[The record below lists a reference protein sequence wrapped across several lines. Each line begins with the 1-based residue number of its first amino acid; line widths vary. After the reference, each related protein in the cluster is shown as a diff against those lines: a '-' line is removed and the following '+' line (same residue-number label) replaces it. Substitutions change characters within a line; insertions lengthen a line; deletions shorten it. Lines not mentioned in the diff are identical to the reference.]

1 LVRDKFD
8 SNELPG
14 LTMPRTLEDLAIF
27 AAPGVFVV
35 LWASGFIGAKLGLP
49 YAEPMTFLSLRMI
62 AVVVLLAVVIL
73 LTRPKWPDRAGIFHS
88 AVTGTLV
95 HGLYLGGV
103 FAAIEN
109 GISAGLIALIVSLQP
124 VLTSTLANRWLGERV
139 LPRQWLGLL
148 LGIAGVYLIVHE
160 NMATG
165 DIKPVAWVLATVALA
180 GITVGTLYQKRFGG
194 GIDWRPALCVQYATA
209 ATLFTLAA
217 FAFETRVVHWTPQFL
232 FALAWL
238 VLVLSFGAIWL
249 LYFLIR
255 RSAATRV
262 VSFLYLTPPVTAL
275 MAWLFF
281 DERLAPL
288 ALLGM
293 AICVAGVFLVN
304 WRAGGAAA

>member
-1 LVRDKFD
+1 
-8 SNELPG
+8 
-14 LTMPRTLEDLAIF
+14 MPRSLEDFAVF

-35 LWASGFIGAKLGLP
+35 LWASGFIGAKFGLP
-49 YAEPMTFLSLRMI
+49 YAEPMTFVSLRMAA
-62 AVVVLLAVVIL
+62 AVGLLAVVIA
-73 LTRPKWPDRAGIFHS
+73 LTRPKWPDRTGFFHS
-88 AVTGTLV
+88 AVAGSLV
-95 HGLYLGGV
+95 HGCYLGGV

-148 LGIAGVYLIVHE
+148 LGIVGVYLIVRE
-160 NMATG
+160 NVAAG
-165 DIKPVAWVLATVALA
+165 DIKPAAWAFATLALT
-180 GITVGTLYQKRFGG
+180 GITIGTLYQKRFGG
-194 GIDWRPALCVQYATA
+194 GIDWRPALFLQYLTA
-209 ATLFTLAA
+209 DVLFIIAA
-217 FAFETRVVHWTPQFL
+217 FLFETRVVHWTPQFV

-238 VLVLSFGAIWL
+238 VLLLSFGAVWL

-262 VSFLYLTPPVTAL
+262 VSFMYLTPPVTAL
-275 MAWLFF
+275 MAWLLFG
-281 DERLAPL
+281 ERLAL
-288 ALLGM
+288 LGLLGM